1 MWNNEQNNHYHLRM
15 KCLHE
20 KDQTVE
26 YRDIVMNDETFES
39 LSRDQMKVL
48 NGIGLLPFLKTKS
61 KISQVFKVMYFT
73 NTCT

>member
-1 MWNNEQNNHYHLRM
+1 MWNKEQNNHYHLKM

-48 NGIGLLPFLKTKS
+48 NGIDLLPFILENKKQNITS
-61 KISQVFKVMYFT
+61 V
-73 NTCT
+73 